1 MFKEKLLD
9 RFLRYVRID
18 TQSDPNS
25 STFPSTKKQF
35 DLLRLLVDELHSLGL
50 KDAHVD
56 EHGYVMATLEANT
69 DKNIPVIGFLAHVDS
84 SPDMAASDIKPRVI
98 ENYSGGDILLNKEQ
112 GMYLRVNEF
121 PELEHY
127 VGQTLITTDGTTLLS
142 ADDKAGIAEIMVA
155 MEHLVEHPEIKH
167 GTIKIGFT
175 PDEEIG
181 KGVDHFDVDKFG
193 AQYAYTLDGGQV
205 GELEYENFN
214 AAFAKINVQGRNIHP
229 GTAKGKMKNAIII
242 ASELNDML
250 PVFER
255 PEHTEGYEGFF
266 HITKFEAVV
275 EQAELQYIVRD
286 HDHQKFLDKKKLLRD
301 IVDFM
306 NIKYGAG
313 TITLELTDQYFNMRE
328 RVEPVYHIV
337 EIVERA
343 MLDLGIKPIIKP
355 IRGGTDGS
363 KLSYMGLPCPNIFAG
378 GHNFHGKYE
387 YVPLDSMEKATQV
400 ILKVIELYH
409 NSAS

>member
-69 DKNIPVIGFLAHVDS
+69 DKNIPAIGFLAHVDS

-155 MEHLVEHPEIKH
+155 MEYLVEHPEIKH

-306 NIKYGAG
+306 NIKYGSG